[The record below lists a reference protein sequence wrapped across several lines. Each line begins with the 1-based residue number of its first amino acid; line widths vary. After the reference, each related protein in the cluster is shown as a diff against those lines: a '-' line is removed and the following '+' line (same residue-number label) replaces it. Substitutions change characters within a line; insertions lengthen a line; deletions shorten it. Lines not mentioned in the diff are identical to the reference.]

1 MLHAFYFLSYS
12 LDLGGMGRQR
22 GQHSMTPVSNCC
34 LLGQLSTGH
43 AFLVH
48 VMVPFLSHTHV
59 THGASIGRISM
70 LTLMLWPRSS
80 HANKTRHKTNIT
92 LDSKKEDNAK
102 FIIALKDK
110 HLK

>member
-1 MLHAFYFLSYS
+1 VFLFVLSYS

-80 HANKTRHKTNIT
+80 QANNVNNKNHTQFLARKNHN
-92 LDSKKEDNAK
+92 S
-102 FIIALKDK
+102 
-110 HLK
+110 